1 MNFSLII
8 PCFNESKNIPILI
21 ENYKNF
27 LKDKKNELILVN
39 NGSND
44 ETEKTLKKY
53 LRYKNIK
60 TLKVKKNIG
69 FGYGLKKGLMF
80 ASGKIIIYS
89 HADLEVNPKD
99 VMKSISIYNKNNS
112 KKKIFIKG
120 NRINKIKN
128 YWSFLDIFFSYSLTL
143 ISSILLQKKIF
154 DIHAMPVLFSN
165 GLKKKVGYYPN
176 DFSIDLSI
184 YLTAKKNDYSIV
196 RFPVNFNKKKRKFG
210 EGSSDS
216 LKKKIKGSFE
226 QLYQLIIIL
235 FKLN

>member
-21 ENYKNF
+21 KKYQNF

-39 NGSND
+39 NGSKD
-44 ETEKTLKKY
+44 DTDKIIKKY
-53 LRYKNIK
+53 LRYRNIR
-60 TLKVKKNIG
+60 TFNVKKNIG
-69 FGYGLKKGLMF
+69 FGYGLKKGIMF
-80 ASGKIIIYS
+80 AGGKVIIYS

-99 VMKSISIYNKNNS
+99 VMKSISIYNKNNF

-120 NRINKIKN
+120 NRINKLKN
-128 YWSFLDIFFSYSLTL
+128 HWSLLDIFFSYSLTL
-143 ISSILLQKKIF
+143 ISSILFQKKIF

-165 GLKKKVGYYPN
+165 DLKKKIGYYPN

-184 YLTAKKNDYSIV
+184 YLAAKKNDYKII
-196 RFPVNFNKKKRKFG
+196 RFPVNFNKKKRRFG

-216 LKKKIKGSFE
+216 LKKKFIGSCE
-226 QLYQLIIIL
+226 QLYQLIVII
-235 FKLN
+235 FKPN

>member
-1 MNFSLII
+1 MNFSLVI

-21 ENYKNF
+21 KKYKNF

-39 NGSND
+39 NGSKD
-44 ETEKTLKKY
+44 DTDKIIKKY
-53 LRYKNIK
+53 LRYKNIR
-60 TLKVKKNIG
+60 TFKVKKNIG
-69 FGYGLKKGLMF
+69 FGYGLKKGIMF
-80 ASGKIIIYS
+80 SSGKMIIYS

-99 VMKSISIYNKNNS
+99 VMKSINIYNKNNF

-128 YWSFLDIFFSYSLTL
+128 HWSLLDIFFSYSLTL
-143 ISSILLQKKIF
+143 ISSILFQKKIF

-165 GLKKKVGYYPN
+165 DLKKKVGYYPN

-184 YLTAKKNDYSIV
+184 FLAAKKNEYKII
-196 RFPVNFNKKKRKFG
+196 RFPVNFNKKKRRFG

-216 LKKKIKGSFE
+216 LKKKIRGSFE
-226 QLYQLIIIL
+226 QLYQLIVIK